1 MRSLDLDSEWAIHSV
16 GREAAYRLARDAH
29 TPQAEALFIPCTDFE
44 AIDLIEVLERDLGVP
59 VVTANQA
66 TMWHALRLS
75 GVVDALPHFGTL
87 YTLPDL
93 AAHTSAAAR

>member
-1 MRSLDLDSEWAIHSV
+1 MRDRQRRPPRGATLRDHA
-16 GREAAYRLARDAH
+16 GRDRLARDAY